1 MPPNPASSKAPKSEY
16 VVTDTGNKV
25 SRRSQLHGTQ
35 HITLAGRTTVCADVC
50 IRGDLV
56 PQRSSRSTQ
65 DPSSKGPG
73 EKQQPPPNIVSV
85 AIGRYTYVSAG
96 AIIRPPHRLSRETI
110 SYHPLRIHDHVFIG
124 AGAIVEA
131 ALIESHVWV
140 GAGAVLG
147 KFAILKEGCK
157 VLDGAVVPTGM
168 VVASGFVVGGKPA
181 SVLGTLGEGW
191 GMGEWDKDTG
201 MGEGG
206 DLRDLWRSVG

>member
-1 MPPNPASSKAPKSEY
+1 MPPNPTSSKAPKSEY
-16 VVTDTGNKV
+16 VVTETGNKV

-35 HITLAGRTTVCADVC
+35 HITLAGRATVCADAC
-50 IRGDLV
+50 IRGDLL

-65 DPSSKGPG
+65 DTSSKASG
-73 EKQQPPPNIVSV
+73 EKQQPNIVSIS
-85 AIGRYTYVSAG
+85 IGRYTYISAG

-124 AGAIVEA
+124 ADAIVEA
-131 ALIESHVWV
+131 ALIESHVWI
-140 GAGAVLG
+140 GADAVIG

-157 VLDGAVVPTGM
+157 VLDGAVVPTNM

-181 SVLGTLGEGW
+181 KVLGTLGEGW
-191 GMGEWDKDTG
+191 GMGEWDKETG
-201 MGEGG
+201 IVEGG